1 MKEQVMS
8 SYEYAGHRGPYRLRN
23 GVLLGV
29 CAGIAEHFDLWV
41 FWTRIFTFIA
51 FWCTGIFPVGVL
63 YVMTGLLMKKAPLM
77 PSSYVPSWDDRLHAT
92 RTPRNGSLDERLSR
106 LQGAAR

>member
-1 MKEQVMS
+1 MS
-8 SYEYAGHRGPYRLRN
+8 SYEYAGHRGPYRSRN

-29 CAGIAEHFDLWV
+29 CAGIAEHFDLSV

-51 FWCTGIFPVGVL
+51 FWCTGIFPVVVL
-63 YVMTGLLMKKAPLM
+63 YVMAGLLMKKAPLM

-92 RTPRNGSLDERLSR
+92 RTPRNVSLDERLSR